1 MSTRPGSQLDRA
13 AASQC
18 LPVTGTVTGL
28 PGFVAWNG
36 PPAPIAQAGV
46 ETEGR
51 GVSNPYRRL
60 FAIPGARGFVAAGL
74 VGRLPIAMLGIG
86 TVLLVQS
93 ATGSYGLAG
102 AVAAS
107 AAIAGS
113 LSAPTVGRWIDR
125 LGQARVLMPSL
136 VVHASGLAGL
146 LGAAVRHTPAWTLFV
161 AAAVTGAGM
170 PPVSSCVRAR
180 WATVAPDAA
189 RLHAAY
195 SLESVLD
202 EVIFVVGPVLVTL
215 LAATVSPVFALAS
228 TLVFSGTG
236 VSAFAAQRATEP
248 APSGRPVKGGPNRRR
263 SAIRLPGLRV
273 VATAFVGLGAVF
285 GGLEVSMVAFA
296 NEHGSRGLAGPL
308 LAVLSGASLVA
319 GLAYG
324 ARTWRAPLHRRFVTA
339 LLVLAVGTVP
349 LVLAGNVAMMVVA
362 AAVGGLAV
370 SPALIS
376 GYGLVERLVPARAL
390 TEGLTWVSTSV
401 GVGIAVGSSAA
412 GRLVDLGG
420 FRWGFGVCVTA
431 AALAAAVGLTGRRVL
446 ARPGDGGKPVPPMP
460 GPRPDEA
467 LSGAPTG

>member
-1 MSTRPGSQLDRA
+1 MR
-13 AASQC
+13 
-18 LPVTGTVTGL
+18 
-28 PGFVAWNG
+28 
-36 PPAPIAQAGV
+36 
-46 ETEGR
+46 
-51 GVSNPYRRL
+51 NPYRQL
-60 FAIPGARGFVAAGL
+60 FAISGARGFVAAGL
-74 VGRLPIAMLGIG
+74 VGRLPISMLGIG

-136 VVHASGLAGL
+136 LVHAVGVVGL
-146 LGAAVRHTPAWTLFV
+146 LVAVVRSAPSWTLF
-161 AAAVTGAGM
+161 AAAAITGAGL

-202 EVIFVVGPVLVTL
+202 EVVFVVGPVLVTL
-215 LAATVSPVFALAS
+215 LATAISPVVALAS

-236 VSAFAAQRATEP
+236 VSAFAAQRGTEP
-248 APSGRPVKGGPNRRR
+248 TPAGRPTTRRSVEGR

-285 GGLEVSMVAFA
+285 GALEVSMVAFA
-296 NEHGSRGLAGPL
+296 GEAGSRGLAGPL
-308 LAVLSGASLVA
+308 LAVLSAASLVA

-324 ARTWRAPLHRRFVTA
+324 ARSWRAPLHQRFVTA
-339 LLVLAVGTVP
+339 LLVLAVGVVP
-349 LVLAGNVAMMVVA
+349 LVLAGTVAWMVVA
-362 AAVGGLAV
+362 AGLGGLAV

-401 GVGIAVGSSAA
+401 GVGIAVGSSGA

-431 AALAAAVGLTGRRVL
+431 AALAAGVGLAGRRVL
-446 ARPGDGGKPVPPMP
+446 ARPGPGDAPPAP
-460 GPRPDEA
+460 ADDPRPGEA
-467 LSGAPTG
+467 LSAAPTG